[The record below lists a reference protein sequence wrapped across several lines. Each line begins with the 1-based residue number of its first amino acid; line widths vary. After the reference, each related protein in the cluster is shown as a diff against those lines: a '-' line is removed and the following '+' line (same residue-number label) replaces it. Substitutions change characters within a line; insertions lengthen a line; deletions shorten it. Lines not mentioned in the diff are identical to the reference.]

1 MVFICEICRFIFER
15 TDEPER
21 CVDCGC
27 GVVRE
32 ANDAEILEYEK
43 NKKMHNK

>member
-1 MVFICEICRFIFER
+1 MVYKCEICRFLFER
-15 TDEPER
+15 TDEPEC

-32 ANDAEILEYEK
+32 ANAAEIQEYEENRK
-43 NKKMHNK
+43 EHKQ